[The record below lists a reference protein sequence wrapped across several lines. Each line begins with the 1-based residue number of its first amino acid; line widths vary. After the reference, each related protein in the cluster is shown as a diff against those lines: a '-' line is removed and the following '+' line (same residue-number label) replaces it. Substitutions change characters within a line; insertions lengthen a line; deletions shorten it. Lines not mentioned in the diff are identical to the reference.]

1 MPAGSVLPVKKTAPL
16 PGHDAAQLH
25 ANSAQPGPAPAVS
38 DVPAALPDSPTPAP
52 AANGGGMDGAGGTDG
67 SLARAEAAARRAI
80 AGHLAS
86 TPGKAGDKAA
96 AAARLAPGVPLEEL
110 GLDAVP
116 TPGENRDFTGGDPD
130 LGAAF
135 EDELAAAFAAETVE
149 TAEDL
154 AVIGMEAY
162 ALTQLRDAER
172 AAKAGEKMRIK
183 EERRARIVTQLAK
196 WGAKN
201 PEKAAKFL
209 GLMTWWSPGVQGMV
223 WLRQFVA
230 VHQEGQKLRANTV
243 SVTAPGVT
251 SQAPA
256 PTPETARVAA

>member
-1 MPAGSVLPVKKTAPL
+1 MKKPPTS
-16 PGHDAAQLH
+16 PGHDAAQPH
-25 ANSAQPGPAPAVS
+25 ANSGQPGPAPAVS
-38 DVPAALPDSPTPAP
+38 DVWPEFPGPATPAP
-52 AANGGGMDGAGGTDG
+52 AANGQGMDGAGGEVG
-67 SLARAEAAARRAI
+67 AVARAEAAARSAI
-80 AGHLAS
+80 AGHLAG
-86 TPGKAGDKAA
+86 TPGNTADKAA

-110 GLDAVP
+110 GLDAVS
-116 TPGENRDFTGGDPD
+116 TSGENRDFTGDGAD

-135 EDELAAAFAAETVE
+135 EDELATAFAAEAVE

-183 EERRARIVTQLAK
+183 EERRARIVHQLAK

-223 WLRQFVA
+223 WLKQFVA
-230 VHQEGQKLRANTV
+230 VHQEGQKLRAIPG
-243 SVTAPGVT
+243 VTAPGVT
-251 SQAPA
+251 HQASAPA
-256 PTPETARVAA
+256 PAPETARGEA